1 MVWLPVVGEAKE
13 EVVMDQEEAQE
24 LALSSVQVD
33 KEDKIQVLMIMV
45 HLAQVVQVEDQ
56 MEMVMLQ
63 AEEVLVKLDLSE
75 TQIMV
80 GL

>member
-1 MVWLPVVGEAKE
+1 
-13 EVVMDQEEAQE
+13 MDQEEAQE

-63 AEEVLVKLDLSE
+63 AEEVLVKLGVSE
-75 TQIMV
+75 ILIMEEH
-80 GL
+80 